1 MTMMNPQM
9 NADLPI
15 RRDLSPSQPQ
25 PQAEQGL
32 SPTQPVYAQDDE
44 PVAAVAQGESDTFE
58 VSMDDWFKA

>member
-1 MTMMNPQM
+1 MTMMNPQL

-25 PQAEQGL
+25 QQAEQGL
-32 SPTQPVYAQDDE
+32 APTQPVYAQDDE
-44 PVAAVAQGESDTFE
+44 PVAVAQDESDSFE